1 METNYNLNLDNNG
14 YQSQNLKYITESR
27 CVVSV
32 KEFSLYQLKL
42 KCTHFK
48 Q

>member
-32 KEFSLYQLKL
+32 KEVSLYQLKL